1 MENLQGKIIV
11 ITGGAQGIGGATA
24 ELCAQR
30 GATVVI
36 ADINQEQG
44 NENVQRIT
52 DKGGIAEF
60 IQADVSNE
68 DQVKSL
74 FSAVQKKHGKLDGLV
89 CAAGI
94 LQGASATPEELP
106 TDVFELVLDINTK
119 GVFLCAKFGTPMLE
133 ESQGTFIIVTSP
145 AGVRGG
151 SSSLAYGASKGGANG
166 LAMTLERHLEK
177 RNIRVNTIA
186 PGSIYTK
193 LKLDQ
198 VKVSAKKSGVAE
210 AEVLEIADREY
221 GKPHGVAEIIAFMLS
236 DSADYLRGGVFTR

>member
-1 MENLQGKIIV
+1 MESLQGKV
-11 ITGGAQGIGGATA
+11 ILVTGGAQGIGGATA

-30 GATVVI
+30 GAIVVI
-36 ADINQEQG
+36 TDINQEQAS
-44 NENVQRIT
+44 ETVQRIT
-52 DKGGIAEF
+52 DNGGIAEF
-60 IQADVSNE
+60 ILADVSDE
-68 DQVKSL
+68 DQIKSL
-74 FSAVQKKHGKLDGLV
+74 FSAVQEKHGKLDGLV

-133 ESQGTFIIVTSP
+133 QSQGTFVIVTSP

-193 LKLDQ
+193 LKLDAE
-198 VKVSAKKSGVAE
+198 KENAKKSGLTE
-210 AEVLEIADREY
+210 AEVLEIANSRY
-221 GKPHGVAEIIAFMLS
+221 GKPQGVAEIIAFMLS
-236 DSADYLRGGVFTR
+236 DSAAYLRGGIFTR

>member
-1 MENLQGKIIV
+1 MESLQGKV
-11 ITGGAQGIGGATA
+11 ILVTGGAQGIGGATA

-36 ADINQEQG
+36 TDVNHEQA
-44 NENVQRIT
+44 NTTVERIT
-52 DKGGIAEF
+52 DSGGVAEF
-60 IQADVSNE
+60 ILADVRDE
-68 DQVKSL
+68 DQIKSL
-74 FSAVQKKHGKLDGLV
+74 FDAVQEKHGKLDGLV

-106 TDVFELVLDINTK
+106 TDIFELVLDINTK

-133 ESQGTFIIVTSP
+133 ASQGTLIVVTSP
-145 AGVRGG
+145 AGVIGG

-166 LAMTLERHLEK
+166 LAMTLARHLEK

-193 LKLDQ
+193 LKLDAEM
-198 VKVSAKKSGVAE
+198 VNAKKSGLTD
-210 AEVLEIADREY
+210 AEVLDIANTRY
-221 GKPHGVAEIIAFMLS
+221 GKPDGVAEIIAFMLS
-236 DSADYLRGGVFTR
+236 DSAGYLRGGVYTR